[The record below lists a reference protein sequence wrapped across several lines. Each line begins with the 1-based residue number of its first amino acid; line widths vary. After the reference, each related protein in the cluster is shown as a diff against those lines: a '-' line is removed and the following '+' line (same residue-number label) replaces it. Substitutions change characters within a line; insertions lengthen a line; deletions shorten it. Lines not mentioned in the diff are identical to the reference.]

1 MSEYATK
8 QSAIMGDIQSFMGGK
23 TRTVT
28 LTVDPEAFTAGRVT
42 PTEKAT
48 TFTRTQVLA
57 AVKQMV
63 ANAIEDGPKA
73 CEGLPASPNSPGVVH
88 AIEQTYTVTR
98 RKGGKE
104 VVGLLLHGVRA
115 HASRL
120 SRENRAAK
128 VAAAVSSG
136 TAWHA
141 LGVTND
147 DGEPRAFPSRRKAIA
162 ARCRLVDGPNWHAA
176 DKASRKETAAN
187 HVGQLAS
194 ECVAPVAADMTAKQA
209 TTTAKATGAP
219 TKVTTGTGAA
229 TRSREWLVSNH
240 LAS

>member
-1 MSEYATK
+1 MSEYANK
-8 QSAIMGDIQSFMGGK
+8 QNAIMTGIQSFMSGT
-23 TRTVT
+23 TRTVSV
-28 LTVDPEAFTAGRVT
+28 TVDSEAFTAGRVT

-73 CEGLPASPNSPGVVH
+73 CEGLPAKVTGPGVAH

-104 VVGLLLHGVRA
+104 TVGLLIHGVRA

-128 VAAAVSSG
+128 VAAAVSGG

-141 LGVTND
+141 LGVTDN
-147 DGEPRAFPSRRKAIA
+147 DGEPRAFPSRKKAVA
-162 ARCRLVDGPNWHAA
+162 ARCRLVFGGDWHAA
-176 DKASRKETAAN
+176 DKASRKETALS
-187 HVGQLAS
+187 HVSQTAS
-194 ECVAPVAADMTAKQA
+194 ECVAPVAKDMPAKQA
-209 TTTAKATGAP
+209 VTLAKTSGAP
-219 TKVTTGTGAA
+219 TKVTAGTGAA
-229 TRSREWLVSNH
+229 TRSREWLVDNH

>member
-8 QSAIMGDIQSFMGGK
+8 QNVIMGDIMSFMGGK
-23 TRTVT
+23 TRTVS
-28 LTVDPEAFTAGRVT
+28 LTVDPEAFKAGRVT
-42 PTEKAT
+42 PNSEAA
-48 TFTRTQVLA
+48 TFTRSEVLA

-73 CEGLPASPNSPGVVH
+73 CESLPTSPNSPGVVH

-98 RKGGKE
+98 REGGKE
-104 VVGLLLHGVRA
+104 IVGLLIHGVRA
-115 HASRL
+115 HASRI
-120 SRENRAAK
+120 SRENRAAN
-128 VAAAVSSG
+128 VASAVSGG
-136 TAWHA
+136 TAWYA
-141 LGVTND
+141 LGVTAD
-147 DGEPRAFPSRRKAIA
+147 DEPRAFPSRRKAIA
-162 ARCRLVDGPNWHAA
+162 ARCRLVGGGNWHTG
-176 DKASRKETAAN
+176 DKAALKAAALS
-187 HVGQLAS
+187 HVSQTAS
-194 ECVAPVAADMTAKQA
+194 ECVAPVAKDMTAKQA